1 MSSVLVLGVLVGLW
15 GLVLVPTFQ
24 QRHDRLDELRSV
36 DRFSSAL
43 RVLSRRGTGA
53 GGTVD
58 RRWVVMPARA
68 ASVRAARPAPRVV
81 TPAVRRRRTLAVLGG
96 LVVVSLALVLLRG
109 AAWIALQML
118 ADAALAAVLGWCVR
132 STARERERRAR
143 TARRARAA
151 ARADARA
158 AVEGAPA
165 WSPAVLARAE
175 RSARAERREVPVRTV
190 PLERAVPAARTAF
203 AAAAGGAA
211 AAVAPA
217 PTGES
222 RVLTPERGAAAMAAR
237 FAPAEGPV
245 LAEPFV
251 AEPASGVRLIDPTT
265 PGVWQ
270 RQRLFADRADH
281 LGAGE
286 LDDSDAAL
294 EALLERRT
302 AAGGW

>member
-1 MSSVLVLGVLVGLW
+1 MSSVLVLAVLVGLW
-15 GLVLVPTFQ
+15 GLVLVPAFR

-81 TPAVRRRRTLAVLGG
+81 TPAVRRRRALAVLGG

-109 AAWIALQML
+109 AAWIALQLL
-118 ADAALAAVLGWCVR
+118 ADAALAAVLVWCVR
-132 STARERERRAR
+132 SAARERERRAR
-143 TARRARAA
+143 TALRARAA
-151 ARADARA
+151 ARADART

-175 RSARAERREVPVRTV
+175 RSARAGRREVPVRTV
-190 PLERAVPAARTAF
+190 PLEGAVPAARTAS
-203 AAAAGGAA
+203 AAAGGAA
-211 AAVAPA
+211 AAAAPA
-217 PTGES
+217 ATGES

-237 FAPAEGPV
+237 FAPAEDPV

-251 AEPASGVRLIDPTT
+251 AEPASGVRLIDLTT

>member
-1 MSSVLVLGVLVGLW
+1 MGLW
-15 GLVLVPTFQ
+15 GLVLVPAFR

-43 RVLSRRGTGA
+43 RVLSRRGSGS

-68 ASVRAARPAPRVV
+68 ASVRAARPVPAVV

-96 LVVVSLALVLLRG
+96 LVVVTLALVLLRG
-109 AAWIALQML
+109 TAWIALQLL
-118 ADAALAAVLGWCVR
+118 ADAALAAALVWCVR
-132 STARERERRAR
+132 SAARVRERRAR

-151 ARADARA
+151 SRADARA

-175 RSARAERREVPVRTV
+175 RSARAGRREVPVRTV
-190 PLERAVPAARTAF
+190 PLEGTVPAARTAS
-203 AAAAGGAA
+203 AAAGGAA

-217 PTGES
+217 ATGER

-251 AEPASGVRLIDPTT
+251 AEPASGVRLIDLTT

>member
-15 GLVLVPTFQ
+15 GLVLVPAFR

-109 AAWIALQML
+109 AAWIALQLL

-165 WSPAVLARAE
+165 WSPAVLTRAE
-175 RSARAERREVPVRTV
+175 RSARAGRREVPVRTV
-190 PLERAVPAARTAF
+190 PLEGAVPAARTAS
-203 AAAAGGAA
+203 AAAGGAA

-217 PTGES
+217 ATGER

-251 AEPASGVRLIDPTT
+251 AEPASGVRLIDLTT